1 MPAPAVT
8 TVLQVAYQGSL
19 LATRGT
25 ILEERGYR
33 VISVLGNKNAFKV
46 GESVIGQIHVVLVG
60 HCAPISVRREAIKY
74 FKERYPALCVLA
86 LNSPENGSHLEEAD
100 FNSNS
105 DDPEQWVNAVA
116 MAVASICK

>member
-1 MPAPAVT
+1 MPAPAVI

-19 LATRGT
+19 LVTRGA

-33 VISVLGNKNAFKV
+33 VISVLGNQNAFKV

-60 HCAPISVRREAIKY
+60 HCAPISIRREAIKY
-74 FKERYPALCVLA
+74 FKERHPALCVLA
-86 LNSPENGSHLEEAD
+86 LNSAENGGQLEEAD

-105 DDPEQWVNAVA
+105 DDPEQLLDAVA
-116 MAVASICK
+116 VAAASICK

>member
-8 TVLQVAYQGSL
+8 TVLQVAYEGSL
-19 LATRGT
+19 LVTRGA

-74 FKERYPALCVLA
+74 FKERHPALCVLA
-86 LNSPENGSHLEEAD
+86 LNSSENSGRLEEAD

-105 DDPEQWVNAVA
+105 DDPEQLLNAVA
-116 MAVASICK
+116 VAVASICK